1 MINSLKERF
10 DSSLR
15 SADREQANG
24 LIRDGLARGFSRGEL
39 LDNVVVAALDSL
51 SRGWDEGTVSL
62 TQLYMGGRIAEEVAG
77 TLLTE
82 VAHPAAPWC
91 NVLIATLSDRHGL
104 GQRIVAGHLAVSG
117 ARVVSLGLGVGAEDI
132 VKRVSNGQK
141 FDIIAISVLM
151 YRSALLVETLR
162 ALLERERLPIPL
174 LVGGAPFNL
183 DRTLWQKVGASA
195 MGSNPAEGVAAA
207 RQLVGPKA

>member
-1 MINSLKERF
+1 MKERF
-10 DSSLR
+10 LSYLR
-15 SADREQANG
+15 SADREQANA
-24 LIRDGLARGFSRGEL
+24 LVSDGLARGLSKDEL
-39 LDNVVVAALDSL
+39 LNDVVIAGLDSL

-62 TQLYMGGRIAEEVAG
+62 TQLYMAGRISEEVASS
-77 TLLTE
+77 LLTE
-82 VAHPAAPWC
+82 IAQPAAPWC
-91 NVLIATLSDRHGL
+91 NILIATLSDRHGL

-117 ARVVSLGLGVGAEDI
+117 ANVVSLGIGVSAEDI
-132 VKRVSNGQK
+132 VRRASNGQK

-183 DRTLWQKVGASA
+183 DRTLWQKVGAAA
-195 MGSNPAEGVAAA
+195 MGSNPAEGVATA
-207 RQLVGPKA
+207 RQLVGAKP